1 MFSCGFNIIIIIV
14 IKLPSF
20 LLLNMTTSMQQ
31 VQCLCVGYDWS
42 QWTSVGNTETR
53 IWRRSN
59 EFTWSW

>member
-31 VQCLCVGYDWS
+31 VQCLCVGYD
-42 QWTSVGNTETR
+42 
-53 IWRRSN
+53 
-59 EFTWSW
+59 